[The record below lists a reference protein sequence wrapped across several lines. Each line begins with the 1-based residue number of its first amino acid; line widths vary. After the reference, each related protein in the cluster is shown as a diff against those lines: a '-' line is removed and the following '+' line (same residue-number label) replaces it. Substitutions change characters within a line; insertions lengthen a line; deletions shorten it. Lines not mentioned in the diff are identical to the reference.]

1 MSSAPGQGASQQVSA
16 PRQRVDRRWPMFV
29 GPIGSG
35 LATIGVVGMLAGL
48 AAVGAGVVIAVGVVM
63 AITAIIAAYR

>member
-1 MSSAPGQGASQQVSA
+1 
-16 PRQRVDRRWPMFV
+16 MFV